1 MNNNEIIE
9 IIKNKNGRFTH
20 LEWESNQARKM
31 SAIYKADPM
40 IKLTKVTTMTA
51 RTDIKYENTKEYDK
65 HDHNIPSW
73 QERVEGCDGLVRHKK
88 TGKLYLQVYPSH
100 NRNQIK
106 SQYYLNGEP
115 ISKEEAL
122 EMFQPSQRKP
132 SDSNIICIALDDIK
146 KIS

>member
-1 MNNNEIIE
+1 
-9 IIKNKNGRFTH
+9 
-20 LEWESNQARKM
+20 M

-40 IKLTKVTTMTA
+40 VKLTKVTTMTA

-65 HDHNIPSW
+65 HDHDIPSW